1 MALAVE
7 DGTGVENADSYASRE
22 DFIAFAAKRGVV
34 VPDEDKTDTFA
45 ILAMD
50 FLAIQC
56 WQGVLAYPGE
66 QYVNWPRREL
76 IAGDTAEDA
85 VLEIPHNI
93 VQAQLH
99 LWLAAFNG
107 IELVPARKAEPK
119 LKKRKTGPLERE
131 YFEQSDFFPDLPM
144 VAALLA
150 PLQCGQGFRLRTY
163 RA

>member
-1 MALAVE
+1 MPLIVE
-7 DGTGVENADSYASRE
+7 DGTAVADADSYASRAE
-22 DFIAFAAKRGVV
+22 FIAFAAKRGVTV
-34 VPDEDKTDTFA
+34 TDEDKTDTFA

-66 QYVNWPRREL
+66 QFVNWPRREL

-85 VLEIPHNI
+85 VLEVPHNI

-107 IELVPARKAEPK
+107 ITLVPARAAEAQ
-119 LKKRKTGPLERE
+119 LKRRKTGPLERE
-131 YFEQSDFFPDLPM
+131 YFEQSDYFPDLPM

-150 PLQCGQGFRLRTY
+150 PLQCGQGFKLRTY